1 MKRLVRRRP
10 PQSGAARP
18 PRNQATSVFRDFLRQ
33 LERLDAQAPK
43 PPREGS
49 R

>member
-1 MKRLVRRRP
+1 MKRLISRRP
-10 PQSGAARP
+10 PLSGAARA

-43 PPREGS
+43 PLREGS